1 MQPDL
6 RAGPGSG
13 WRTTELTPGVV
24 QASDC
29 SDRGGWKGGWSGGH
43 CFGGLHRCLAP
54 PPALGLKSGIPKASR
69 CEEWPLVEG
78 QGATLG
84 RCSDRPWQH
93 WGPPRLPWA

>member
-13 WRTTELTPGVV
+13 WRTTELTLGVV

-43 CFGGLHRCLAP
+43 CFGGDEVCP
-54 PPALGLKSGIPKASR
+54 
-69 CEEWPLVEG
+69 
-78 QGATLG
+78 QG
-84 RCSDRPWQH
+84 
-93 WGPPRLPWA
+93 RLPTPRPGLEVRGPQS